1 MSNGNI
7 EIIKFDIDETS
18 DIPIWVQLRNRLAYL
33 IDSGAFK
40 PGEKLPTV
48 RFLASE
54 LAINYNTVNK
64 AYLNLKTDGLIKSV
78 RGSGVFVSDLDFM
91 FNESYSLE
99 AQEVIY
105 DAINACKELGLS
117 NDDIKFIFNRLI
129 KKVTKSE

>member
-7 EIIKFDIDETS
+7 EIIKFDMDESS

-33 IDSGAFK
+33 IDSGALK

-91 FNESYSLE
+91 SNESYSLE
-99 AQEVIY
+99 AQEVIH
-105 DAINACKELGLS
+105 DAINACRELGLS